1 MANWTTGLYSEEIAS
16 HYGFNVAIDVKEVE
30 KALSGTRKSLPSI
43 QRKTLSTIARGA
55 IKQIKAVIK
64 SGTHRRTGEL
74 LKAYRY
80 KIKKDGTATIYPKA
94 VNNDA
99 RIFPK
104 ASVQSFG
111 HNGATK
117 RAKNFPIKAVGF
129 IQAGNQYIESGAYV
143 PEINKMIDKELTK
156 YWS

>member
-1 MANWTTGLYSEEIAS
+1 MA
-16 HYGFNVAIDVKEVE
+16 DVPVISVKPDFEAVE

-43 QRKTLSTIARGA
+43 QRKTLSVIARGA

-94 VNNDA
+94 INSGDK
-99 RIFPK
+99 IFPK
-104 ASVQSFG
+104 ASVLSYG

>member
-1 MANWTTGLYSEEIAS
+1 MA
-16 HYGFNVAIDVKEVE
+16 DVPIISVKPDFEAVQ
-30 KALSGTRKSLPSI
+30 KALSGTTKSLPSI
-43 QRKTLSTIARGA
+43 QRKTLSVIARGA

-80 KIKKDGTATIYPKA
+80 KVKKNGTATIYPNAINSGDK
-94 VNNDA
+94 
-99 RIFPK
+99 IFPK
-104 ASVQSFG
+104 ASVLSYG
-111 HNGATK
+111 HTGATR

-143 PEINKMIDKELTK
+143 PEINKMVDKELTK